1 MISIKDSTC
10 VLFGFCLRMLI
21 ISFENF
27 KILGGFS
34 MKIDKL
40 RDFVQKYIVI
50 NSVAVLQN
58 PSSYGHDIFYK
69 LACTCT
75 DVV

>member
-10 VLFGFCLRMLI
+10 VLFGFCLMMLI
-21 ISFENF
+21 IRL
-27 KILGGFS
+27 KIQNAGFFS

-40 RDFVQKYIVI
+40 RDFVQKFIVI

>member
-1 MISIKDSTC
+1 M
-10 VLFGFCLRMLI
+10 MLI

-27 KILGGFS
+27 KILFFS

>member
-1 MISIKDSTC
+1 M
-10 VLFGFCLRMLI
+10 MLI

-27 KILGGFS
+27 KILFFS

-69 LACTCT
+69 LACTYT